1 MTART
6 RSRAGSTVST
16 ASAEWLKLRSVRS
29 TWWFLSGS
37 SLIMLLLAV
46 AETNDGDPM
55 TSQGVGIAMNGIA
68 YFVQFILASMA
79 VVAITSEFATRTIM
93 TTFACTPVRSRVM
106 VAKTAVV
113 GVLVGLSGVLI
124 TLLVVVVAAIR
135 FDEAD
140 TLSPSLVGNVLA
152 AGGYLTTIAV
162 LSLGVGA
169 LVRRTA
175 GGLAIIVTL
184 LMLVPEVLGLL
195 ATRFDAAVLDTVADH
210 TPAPAGYRF
219 MAGEAD
225 AGITLAAWIAASLAL
240 GCWALR
246 SRDA

>member
-68 YFVQFILASMA
+68 YFVQFILAGMA
-79 VVAITSEFATRTIM
+79 VLAITSEFATRSIV
-93 TTFACTPVRSRVM
+93 TTFACTPVRARVM
-106 VAKTAVV
+106 LAKAVIIGAV
-113 GVLVGLSGVLI
+113 VGLSGVLL

-135 FDEAD
+135 FDE
-140 TLSPSLVGNVLA
+140 TLSPSLVENVLA
-152 AGGYLTTIAV
+152 AGGYLATIAV

-175 GGLAIIVTL
+175 GGLAIIVAL

-195 ATRFDAAVLDTVADH
+195 AARFGASVLDTVADY

-225 AGITLAAWIAASLAL
+225 AGIILAAWIVAGLVV

-246 SRDA
+246 ARDA